1 MSTDAGTQVRAGI
14 IDNIIRRSSTVVDG
28 VETIS
33 APTYKSI
40 IKDYAD
46 KGILDLLTTAER
58 KALENVDN
66 VVGFVGSKSDVG
78 TSIVGGETVAQASE
92 FKRSAIISLI
102 KNATIGRV
110 LTSKTGR
117 AILTGYRNIPD
128 NKFVNLVFTELG
140 IVASDSVRQNKEQ
153 KNN

>member
-1 MSTDAGTQVRAGI
+1 MLSNVTFSPRGISTAFAAV
-14 IDNIIRRSSTVVDG
+14 TV
-28 VETIS
+28 E
-33 APTYKSI
+33 
-40 IKDYAD
+40 KDVSFPLGLVAD
-46 KGILDLLTTAER
+46 VVLTFGCITEPVNS
-58 KALENVDN
+58 NVDN

-102 KNATIGRV
+102 KNAGIGRL

-140 IVASDSVRQNKEQ
+140 IVASDLVRQNKQ
-153 KNN
+153 QNN